1 MNARL
6 SRPQSLFALLA
17 PAVLAASGA
26 AHAQSYPVKPVRVL
40 IGFSA
45 GGSVD
50 FVGRTLSQALSASY
64 GQSVIVE
71 NRPGAASHIAGDLVA
86 RATPD
91 GYTLLVS
98 SQGGLGTNL
107 ALYKKMPYDPL
118 KQLSP
123 IALLVFQPQV
133 LIVNQKVEANS
144 VKELI
149 ALDKAKPGSL
159 NYGSA
164 GTGGVL
170 HLAAE
175 LFNSMAGTKLT
186 HVAYKGGAPAL
197 VDLMGGQIQVTFQPL
212 PEALPQIR
220 NGRVKTLGVT
230 SVKRSPLLPDT
241 PTVDEA
247 GLPGYSF
254 SSWMGVAAPEGLP
267 RALATQISADWNKAL
282 NSPEVRT
289 RLLETG
295 LEIAGGTPDQL
306 AAHMKREVANTAKL
320 VKSAGIPQVE

>member
-1 MNARL
+1 MKMHW
-6 SRPQSLFALLA
+6 SVSSSLLTVTASLLVA
-17 PAVLAASGA
+17 QAAVAQTYPA
-26 AHAQSYPVKPVRVL
+26 KPVRVI

-50 FVGRTLSQALSASY
+50 FVGRTLAQSLSASY
-64 GQSVIVE
+64 GRPVIVD
-71 NRPGAASHIAGDLVA
+71 NRPGAASHIAGELVA
-86 RATPD
+86 RSIPD

-107 ALYKKMPYDPL
+107 ALYKKLPYNPL
-118 KQLSP
+118 KDLSP

-133 LIVNQKVEANS
+133 LILNQKVEATTL
-144 VKELI
+144 KEFI
-149 ALDKAKPGSL
+149 ALAKAKPKTL

-175 LFNSMAGTKLT
+175 LFNSMAGTTLT

-220 NGRVKTLGVT
+220 NGRVRTIAVT
-230 SVKRSPLLPDT
+230 SPKRSPSLPDI
-241 PTVDEA
+241 PTVDES

-254 SSWMGVAAPEGLP
+254 MSWMGVAGPVGMP
-267 RALATQISADWNKAL
+267 RALAAGISADWNKAL
-282 NSPEVRT
+282 TSADVRA
-289 RLLETG
+289 RFIETG

-306 AAHMKREVANTAKL
+306 GEHMRVELDNTARL